1 MIKNIKESK
10 DFGSTNF
17 TILLYKW
24 RKVLLILAL
33 AAIVLS
39 FIFSSPIF
47 ITPLYRSTVV
57 LFPTS
62 TNSISKALIA
72 DNAGNKKDIL
82 EFGEDEQ
89 TERLLQVLYSSRI
102 RDRII
107 NKFNL
112 LEHYDIDPESKY
124 RMTKLYNMYENNI
137 NFRRTEYMAVRISVY
152 DKDPA
157 FAADI
162 ANDIAVLLDSTINE
176 IQRERALR
184 GLEIVEREYKEL
196 QQDIRQM
203 QDSLN
208 HLMKLGVHDYE
219 SQAEM
224 INRQLAIELAKGNTA
239 AVRRLENKLKDLA
252 NYGGA
257 YVTLINSIEY
267 NVEQLSLI
275 KAKYKEAKVDAE
287 QFLPQKFVVDQAYKA
302 EKKSYPIR
310 WLIVVVSM
318 LSTVL
323 MGVFVII
330 IIENYNN
337 VRRRSKE
344 LNNLNRTNQ

>member
-1 MIKNIKESK
+1 MINNIKESK
-10 DFGSTNF
+10 DFGSMNF

-39 FIFSSPIF
+39 LIFSSPMF

-62 TNSISKALIA
+62 TNSVSKALIA
-72 DNAGNKKDIL
+72 ENAGTKKDIL

-89 TERLLQVLYSSRI
+89 TERLLQVLNSSRI

-107 NKFNL
+107 NKYNL
-112 LEHYDIDPESKY
+112 LEHYDISPDSKY
-124 RMTKLYNMYENNI
+124 RMTKLYNIYENNI
-137 NFRRTEYMAVRISVY
+137 NFRRTEYMAVKISVY

-157 FAADI
+157 YAADI
-162 ANDIAVLLDSTINE
+162 ANDIAILLDSTINE
-176 IQRERALR
+176 IQRDRALR
-184 GLEIVEREYKEL
+184 GLEIVEREYREL

-224 INRQLAIELAKGNTA
+224 INRQLAIELGNGNTS
-239 AVRRLENKLKDLA
+239 AVRRLENKLKELA

-267 NVEQLSLI
+267 NVEQLTVI
-275 KAKYKEAKVDAE
+275 KSKYKEAKVDAE
-287 QFLPQKFVVDQAYKA
+287 QFLPQKFIVDQAYKA

-318 LSTVL
+318 LSAVL

-330 IIENYNN
+330 IIENYII
-337 VRRRSKE
+337 VRRKSKE
-344 LNNLNRTNQ
+344 QNNLNRTNQ